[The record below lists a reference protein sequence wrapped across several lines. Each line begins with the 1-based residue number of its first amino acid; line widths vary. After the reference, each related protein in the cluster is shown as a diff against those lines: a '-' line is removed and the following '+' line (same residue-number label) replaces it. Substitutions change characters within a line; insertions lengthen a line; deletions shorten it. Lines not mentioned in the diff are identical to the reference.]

1 MRNWNYDNWGM
12 MGGNFQWVQL
22 WGLLTWIALFLF
34 LVLGS
39 IYFWKQIKKN
49 KK

>member
-1 MRNWNYDNWGM
+1 MRNWDYGSFGGM
-12 MGGNFQWVQL
+12 MSGFQL
-22 WGLLTWIALFLF
+22 WGLLTWIALFAF

-49 KK
+49 K